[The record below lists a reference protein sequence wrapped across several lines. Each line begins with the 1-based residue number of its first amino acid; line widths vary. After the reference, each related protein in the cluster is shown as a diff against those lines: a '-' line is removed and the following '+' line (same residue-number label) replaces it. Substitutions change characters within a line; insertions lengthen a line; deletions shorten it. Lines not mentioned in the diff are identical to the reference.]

1 MLEGVQILIDRME
14 SNPEDFIRQPGYYT
28 HGDEAPR
35 FMDIGDA
42 LEEVLMGHEA
52 NTRFLHLT
60 SEEKAALLVAYRK
73 MMRQAFTAGVI
84 AQVFG
89 AAEKHNRLMVTPKRH
104 PGFQIMPKKAEGSNV
119 VYNKTESA
127 DAMVYKA
134 EGATVAYFGSNGES
148 MINPWDERNR
158 TGAIGD
164 KLRAAITKQPR

>member
-14 SNPEDFIRQPGYYT
+14 SNPEDFVRQPRYYT

-42 LEEVLMGHEA
+42 LKEVLMGHEA

-60 SEEKAALLVAYRK
+60 AEEKAALLVAYRK

-89 AAEKHNRLMVTPKRH
+89 DEEKRKRVLVTKKVGQ
-104 PGFQIMPKKAEGSNV
+104 GFQTAPLR
-119 VYNKTESA
+119 
-127 DAMVYKA
+127 A
-134 EGATVAYFGSNGES
+134 EGADVGYYGSNGEP
-148 MINPWDERNR
+148 MINPWDDRNR

-164 KLRAAITKQPR
+164 KLRTAITKQSR

>member
-28 HGDEAPR
+28 YGDDAPR
-35 FMDIGDA
+35 FMHIADA
-42 LEEVLMGHEA
+42 LEEVLMGNEA

-89 AAEKHNRLMVTPKRH
+89 EAEKRKRVVVTPKKVGQ
-104 PGFQIMPKKAEGSNV
+104 GFQTAPLKAEG
-119 VYNKTESA
+119 A
-127 DAMVYKA
+127 DAMVY
-134 EGATVAYFGSNGES
+134 YHP
-148 MINPWDERNR
+148 INEHLRN
-158 TGAIGD
+158 AI
-164 KLRAAITKQPR
+164 AKQPR